1 MTPPATPLVGVTA
14 CRLPGE
20 DHPDHRV
27 GEKYVACV
35 PDAVGGVPMIIPALG
50 QRVDPSAIVARLDG
64 LLVTGSP
71 SNVEPHHYEGTPS
84 APGTLHDPARDATT
98 LPLIRAAV
106 DAGLPLLCIC
116 RGIQEL
122 NVALGGTLYQTVHDV
137 PGRFDH
143 RSNKALAFD
152 AKYGPTHPVAIVAGG
167 LLARLLGRD
176 TAMVNSLH
184 AQGIDRLAPGL
195 RVEAT
200 AEDGTIEAVSL
211 PAAKGFVLAVQWHP
225 EWPDPQAPVSRP
237 LFAAFG
243 DAARDHARRKSRIA
257 EPA

>member
-1 MTPPATPLVGVTA
+1 LSLPLVGVTA
-14 CRLPGE
+14 CQQPGKHLPE
-20 DHPDHRV
+20 HRV
-27 GEKYVACV
+27 GEKYLACI
-35 PDAVGGVPMIIPALG
+35 PAAVGAVPMIVPALG
-50 QRVDPSAIVARLDG
+50 ARVDPRAITAHLDG

-84 APGTLHDPARDATT
+84 AAGTLHDPARDATT

-106 DAGLPLLCIC
+106 AAGVPLLCIC

-122 NVALGGTLYQTVHDV
+122 NVALGGSLHQLVHTV

-143 RSNKALAFD
+143 RSNKALPVEER
-152 AKYGPTHPVAIVAGG
+152 YGPTHPVAIAPGG
-167 LLARLLGRD
+167 LLARLLGREQV
-176 TAMVNSLH
+176 MVNSLH
-184 AQGIDRLAPGL
+184 AQGIDRIAPGL

-200 AEDGTIEAVSL
+200 ADDGTIEAVSL
-211 PAAKGFVLAVQWHP
+211 PSAKGFLLAVQWHP
-225 EWPDPQAPVSRP
+225 EWPDPNGPVSRP

-243 DAARDHARRKSRIA
+243 DAVRAHARDKRRVA